1 MKVKHSDILLK
12 PIPAQEQWLY
22 KNKEALA
29 SVKRGLEQKGTIDK
43 GSFAQYISE
52 KTKMYE

>member
-29 SVKRGLEQKGTIDK
+29 SVKRGLEQKGTKDK

-52 KTKMYE
+52 KTTP